1 MRLAGYF
8 AQQGGEILRATG
20 EHMWLTAVTMALA
33 VAIGIPLGIL
43 VARRPRFS
51 KYILGGAN
59 VAETI
64 PSLALFGFLLP
75 LPWLGARGDRIAIAA
90 LTLYALLPIIRNTAA
105 GILGVDPAVRE
116 AALGM
121 GMTEGQILRR
131 VEMPLAAPMILAG
144 IRVATVWTIGIATI
158 AAAVGAGGLGEY
170 IFRGL
175 AMVNNG
181 VILAG
186 AIPAAVLALL
196 ADLLLGLLERRMRP
210 ESRRASRNNRPQRS
224 PGLGAG
230 VGAKAMMVLVVLG
243 ASAFLTSCGGAG
255 ANTIVVGSKNFPEQ
269 ALLGEIVAQ
278 EIEARTHL
286 RVVRKFYLA
295 GTFICQQAMLAG
307 RIDTYVEYTGT
318 ALTAILKDPAEQDP
332 GAVFAKVQQ
341 QYGRRFNLAVLPPL
355 GFNNT
360 FAIVIRGQDARRLH
374 LKTISDAAQYAPKWR
389 AGFGYEFM
397 GRPDG
402 YAGLVRTYG
411 LKFAGPPKILDL
423 GLLYRALLDH
433 EVDLV
438 AGNSTDGLLAARDL
452 VVLEDDKHYFPP
464 YEAVPIVRQETLSRH
479 PELRAAIDALAGKIS
494 DAAMRQMNYEVAAQ
508 HRDIGQVA
516 REFLRSSGLG

>member
-1 MRLAGYF
+1 MNLAGYF
-8 AQQGGEILRATG
+8 AQHAGEILQATG
-20 EHMWLTAVTMALA
+20 EHVWLTGITMLLA
-33 VAIGIPLGIL
+33 VAIGVPLGIV
-43 VARRPRFS
+43 VARRPRLS
-51 KYILGGAN
+51 KPILGGAN
-59 VAETI
+59 IAETI

-105 GILGVDPAVRE
+105 GIRSVDPAVRE
-116 AALGM
+116 AARGM
-121 GMTEGQILRR
+121 GMTEGQMLWR
-131 VEMPLAAPMILAG
+131 VEMPLAFPTILAG

-175 AMVNNG
+175 AMVNND

-186 AIPAAVLALL
+186 AIPAALLALF

-210 ESRRASRNNRPQRS
+210 ERRKMRPRRASWP
-224 PGLGAG
+224 GAG
-230 VGAKAMMVLVVLG
+230 VGAKAVAILVALVATTLL
-243 ASAFLTSCGGAG
+243 ASCGGTD

-269 ALLGEIVAQ
+269 ALLGEILAQ

-286 RVVRKFYLA
+286 HVVRKFYLA
-295 GTFICQQAMLAG
+295 GTFICQQALLAG

-318 ALTAILKDPAEQDP
+318 ALTAILKDPIEQDP
-332 GAVFAKVQQ
+332 SAVFAKVQRQYQ
-341 QYGRRFNLAVLPPL
+341 QRFKLAVLPSL

-360 FAIVIRGQDARRLH
+360 FAIVIRGADARRLH
-374 LKTISDAAQYAPKWR
+374 LKTISEAATFTPHWR

-423 GLLYRALLDH
+423 GLLYRALLDR

-438 AGNSTDGLLAARDL
+438 AGNSTDGLLSARDL
-452 VVLEDDKHYFPP
+452 TVLQDDKHFFPP
-464 YEAVPIVRQETLSRH
+464 YQAVPVVRDQALARH
-479 PELRAAIDALAGKIS
+479 PEVRAAMDALAGKIS
-494 DAAMRQMNYEVAAQ
+494 DAQMQKMNYEVVAE
-508 HRDIGQVA
+508 HRDISQVA